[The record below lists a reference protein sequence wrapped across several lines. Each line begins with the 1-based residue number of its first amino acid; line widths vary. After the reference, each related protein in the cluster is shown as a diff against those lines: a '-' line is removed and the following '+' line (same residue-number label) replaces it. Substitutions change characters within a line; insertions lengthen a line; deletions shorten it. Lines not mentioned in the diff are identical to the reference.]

1 MHGTGRAPGRAAGA
15 PAATLA
21 VHAAARRLAAMDAAT
36 PFPTPPGLRLVGF
49 DGDDTLW
56 RSEDYYR
63 AAQADFERIV
73 ANYVD
78 LADVHERLYAI
89 EHANLA
95 LFGYG
100 AKGMT
105 LSMIEAAIAITG
117 ARITASDLQRIVDLG
132 KTILRH
138 PVDLLPGIREA
149 VAAIAAEH
157 EVVLITKGDLFH
169 QEAKV
174 RESGLADLFR
184 RIEIVSEKDA
194 GTYARVLG
202 EFDLAPSQF
211 AMVGNS
217 LRSDIAPVLALG
229 GWGVH
234 MPYHVT
240 WVHET
245 HAELP
250 DGTAARLRAAATPAE
265 LPAAVASL
273 AAAAAASTPVNTRL
287 PSATG
292 APA

>member
-1 MHGTGRAPGRAAGA
+1 
-15 PAATLA
+15 
-21 VHAAARRLAAMDAAT
+21 MDAAPASAAT
-36 PFPTPPGLRLVGF
+36 SAGLRLVGF

-63 AAQADFERIV
+63 AAQAEFERIV
-73 ANYVD
+73 GGYVD
-78 LADVHERLYAI
+78 LDDLHERLYAI
-89 EHANLA
+89 ESANLA

-105 LSMIEAAIAITG
+105 LSMLEAAIAITD
-117 ARITASDLQRIVDLG
+117 ARIAARDLQRIVELG
-132 KTILRH
+132 KSILCH

-174 RESGLADLFR
+174 RESGLADLFH

-202 EFDLAPSQF
+202 EFGLAPRQF

-245 HAELP
+245 HAALP
-250 DGTAARLRAAATPAE
+250 EGAAARLREAAAPAD

-273 AAAAAASTPVNTRL
+273 ASAAAQPAART
-287 PSATG
+287 
-292 APA
+292 